1 MIGSIVFV
9 TFGGLVIRH
18 VCKKVNVPPLI
29 GFLGIGIFLG
39 PFILDVLSDD
49 LLNRSSE
56 IRTIALIIILSK
68 AGLAMNISD
77 FKHVGGPAIRMC
89 FVPAMIEIIGT
100 MLFAPL
106 LIGLSLLESAL
117 LGSIIAAV
125 SPAVVVPRMVQCIE
139 KGYGKEHS
147 VPQIILAGASVE
159 DVIVLV
165 LFSSLLGLHQS
176 ADSAFLQLIDIPV
189 SMILGTLACLVVGNL
204 LVWLFKR
211 YRTFDS
217 MKVLLLL
224 SISLVFMA
232 VESRLAGIVAF
243 SGMLSVLGINVIILN
258 KNKIV
263 AQRLAQ
269 KFNYLWIVGEIFLFV
284 LVGASVNI
292 DYAIAAGFMPI
303 LLILVLAAI
312 RMSGV
317 FLSLSKTRLTLK
329 EKSFCMIA
337 YLPKAT
343 VQAAV
348 GSVPLSLGL
357 PAGEMILTV
366 AVLAILITA
375 PMGAFLID
383 SFVRN
388 VKI

>member
-1 MIGSIVFV
+1 
-9 TFGGLVIRH
+9 
-18 VCKKVNVPPLI
+18 
-29 GFLGIGIFLG
+29 
-39 PFILDVLSDD
+39 
-49 LLNRSSE
+49 
-56 IRTIALIIILSK
+56 
-68 AGLAMNISD
+68 
-77 FKHVGGPAIRMC
+77 
-89 FVPAMIEIIGT
+89 
-100 MLFAPL
+100 
-106 LIGLSLLESAL
+106 
-117 LGSIIAAV
+117 
-125 SPAVVVPRMVQCIE
+125 
-139 KGYGKEHS
+139 
-147 VPQIILAGASVE
+147 
-159 DVIVLV
+159 
-165 LFSSLLGLHQS
+165 
-176 ADSAFLQLIDIPV
+176 
-189 SMILGTLACLVVGNL
+189 
-204 LVWLFKR
+204 
-211 YRTFDS
+211 

-224 SISLVFMA
+224 SISLLFMA
-232 VESRLAGIVAF
+232 VESRLAGLVAF

-269 KFNYLWIVGEIFLFV
+269 KFNYLWNIGEIFLFV

-337 YLPKAT
+337 YLPQAT

-375 PMGAFLID
+375 PLGAFLID